1 MKCVISDDDGEK
13 HDEGRSE
20 LGIRTDWK
28 EKKRGM
34 QRKVQIYTKL
44 SASASVAL
52 IAKHFE
58 R

>member
-1 MKCVISDDDGEK
+1 MKCVISDDDDDEK

-34 QRKVQIYTKL
+34 
-44 SASASVAL
+44 
-52 IAKHFE
+52 
-58 R
+58 